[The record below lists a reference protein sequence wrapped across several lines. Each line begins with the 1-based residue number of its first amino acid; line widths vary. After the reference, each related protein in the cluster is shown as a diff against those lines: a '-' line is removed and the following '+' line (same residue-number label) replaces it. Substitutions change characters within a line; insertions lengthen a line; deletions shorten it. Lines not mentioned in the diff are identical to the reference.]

1 MSITQNL
8 YDCFGPDVQDKDIAA
23 ALWFFSDREIEKI
36 FKQAKK
42 DNARACRRFLSA
54 RQAADKEFGSGWRV
68 VITDL
73 RRDQKLERDL
83 EKLGLPSGRDE
94 FISYWIVPASRMTA
108 VEILQ
113 SGLLNEEETA

>member
-1 MSITQNL
+1 MSITQKL
-8 YDCFGPDVQDKDIAA
+8 YDCFDPDVQDKDIAA

-68 VITDL
+68 AITDL

-94 FISYWIVPASRMTA
+94 FISYWIVPASRMRA

-113 SGLLNEEETA
+113 FGLLNEDETT